1 MICPWTPPFDTF
13 RAIGGRQQKECGE
26 GPLTGGGRE
35 TMSKSLTV
43 RGMGNIERLGRNKW
57 RIRVSL
63 GKDPVTKKYRRSH
76 SRTVYG
82 NKTDAINA
90 LEELKSELRMGK
102 AAIVAPRTATVDS
115 YARMFHYQRQG
126 SFGSPLAFKREEL
139 EIRRIERFFGGYA
152 LEELTPYAIRE
163 AYYQIRKQGLMSE
176 GELHKM
182 HLKLGQVMKQ
192 AVADGLVASNPCANI
207 SAPRPKPAER
217 KSLSAEEAARL
228 NDILLQSPRTAK
240 NAAVMIALHTGM
252 RRGEVLGLT
261 WADVDLEKRKLT
273 IRRQFDSDRTLREP
287 KTEKSKR
294 TLSLSE
300 ACTGYLA
307 DWRRAQ
313 RAVFEEINDAAMGKW
328 KEAGRKSKT
337 FKPLE
342 VGPDTPVVSNELGGF
357 TDPNV
362 FSRWFRGFC
371 VEKGFGTYGEQ
382 EPVIDA
388 AGRKRIRKAKY
399 EGLNFHELRH
409 TQATLLIGSGAD
421 IKTVQTRLG
430 HSSAQLTM
438 NIYAHAIEANDRD
451 AADAIGDILSGK

>member
-1 MICPWTPPFDTF
+1 MP
-13 RAIGGRQQKECGE
+13 
-26 GPLTGGGRE
+26 
-35 TMSKSLTV
+35 KSLTV
-43 RGMGNIERLGRNKW
+43 RGMGHIEKLGRNKW

-63 GKDPVTKKYRRSH
+63 GKDPVTKKYRRSP
-76 SRTVYG
+76 SKTVYG
-82 NKTDAINA
+82 TKADAINA
-90 LEELKSELRMGK
+90 LEEYKSELRMGR
-102 AAIVAPRTATVDS
+102 AATLVPRTVTVDS
-115 YARMFHYQRQG
+115 YARMFHSQREG
-126 SFGSPLAFKREEL
+126 SFKSPLAYKREEL
-139 EIRRIERFFGGYA
+139 EIRHIERFFGGYA
-152 LEELTPYAIRE
+152 LSDLNPYAVRE
-163 AYYQIRKQGLMSE
+163 AYYQIRKQGLLSE
-176 GELHKM
+176 SELHKM
-182 HLKLGQVMKQ
+182 HVKLNQVLNQ
-192 AVADGLVASNPCANI
+192 AVVDGLIASNPCAAV

-228 NDILLQSPRTAK
+228 NGVLAQSPRTAK

-261 WADVDLEKRKLT
+261 WADVDLEARKAT
-273 IRRQFDSDRTLREP
+273 VRRQYDSDRTLREP

-294 TLSLSE
+294 TLSLSDTC
-300 ACTGYLA
+300 AGYLA
-307 DWRRAQ
+307 EWKRAQ
-313 RAVFEEINDAAMGKW
+313 EAAFEEINDAAMGKW
-328 KEAGRKSKT
+328 REAGKKAKT
-337 FKPLE
+337 FKPLK

-382 EPVIDA
+382 EAVIDA

-451 AADAIGDILSGK
+451 AADVIGEILSGSK